1 LKELRKALQSIGI
14 LSVPTDIFNCLSWA
28 YVPNT
33 ASEAKVLTIALSRH
47 SAETG
52 NPLS

>member
-1 LKELRKALQSIGI
+1 MFQQIFLIGYLGHTYQI
-14 LSVPTDIFNCLSWA
+14 
-28 YVPNT
+28 PNT
-33 ASEAKVLTIALSRH
+33 ASEAKVLTIAKSRH